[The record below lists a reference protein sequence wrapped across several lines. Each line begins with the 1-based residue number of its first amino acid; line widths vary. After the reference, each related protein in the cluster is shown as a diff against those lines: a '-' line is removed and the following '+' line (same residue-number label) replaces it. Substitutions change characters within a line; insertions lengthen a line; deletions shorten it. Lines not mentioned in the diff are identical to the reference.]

1 MTPLRQKMLD
11 TLMLK
16 GYSTN
21 TQTTYLYAVEKVAR
35 YFNRSPDTIGVGEL
49 ESYFLYLLTEKRM
62 ASASVRLIVNS
73 MRFLHTQVLQRPAQ
87 DFVVRY
93 PKRPQRI
100 PELLTR
106 AEVHRV
112 LSQPSNFKH
121 YTLLATCYALGLRV
135 SELVQLQVRDID
147 SARSLVH
154 VRSGKGNKDRAVI
167 LTEELR
173 QLLRRYWHRYH
184 PVVPL
189 FYGQDSSK
197 PLTAGAASKIFRRA
211 KAGTGIDKQG
221 GIHSLRHAY
230 ATHQLEAGMPTFK
243 LQRLLGHSD
252 IKSTLH
258 YAHWLPTYQNRGRL
272 GMDLLCWPDKAPS

>member
-1 MTPLRQKMLD
+1 MTPLRKKMLD
-11 TLMLK
+11 TLVLK
-16 GYSTN
+16 GYSTK
-21 TQTTYLYAVEKVAR
+21 TQDTYLYAVEKVAR
-35 YFNRSPDTIGVGEL
+35 YFNRSPDTIEAAEL

-73 MRFLHTQVLQRPAQ
+73 MRFLDTHVLQRPAQ

-106 AEVHRV
+106 EEVHLI
-112 LSQPSNFKH
+112 LSHTSNVKH

-147 SARSLVH
+147 STRLLVY

-167 LTEELR
+167 LTEALL
-173 QLLRRYWHRYH
+173 QLLRRYWHQYH
-184 PVVPL
+184 PTEPL
-189 FYGQDSSK
+189 FYGQNPSRS
-197 PLTAGAASKIFRRA
+197 LAAGSASKIFGRA
-211 KAGTGIDKQG
+211 KSATGIDKQG

-252 IKSTLH
+252 IKSTLR
-258 YAHWLPTYQNRGRL
+258 YVHWLPTYKNRGKL
-272 GMDLLCWPDKAPS
+272 GIDLLCWSDTAAA